1 MKKMYQGLM
10 IIAMAALV
18 GCSSM
23 EVNDVDAVAEN
34 YPSDF
39 DGSVYLQLHPV
50 LLTMQIQDY
59 VADRNAKLKASMDA
73 DAYKAL
79 VAEDSLAFVQD
90 TASLR
95 RFYTSSRYADFPQE
109 KWDSLWIEKQD
120 TNVIEVK
127 ETVITKV
134 TLDSLDSAGT
144 AYAQLP
150 IYVDSVAFDTA
161 GMIQTVYG
169 KLDTTEEAEAIE
181 VEIDKITVKVDSKSI
196 KRDTVTRDSI
206 EITPVPPGIDKSV
219 TRYTL
224 PYNIYGVDKDID
236 TLNVIIPDA
245 EAATLQ
251 FVAYGQ
257 SHGWAYRR
265 CHESEKGNEEAGE
278 VTYPT
283 KKLYCD
289 DNGVVRE
296 IK

>member
-1 MKKMYQGLM
+1 M

-23 EVNDVDAVAEN
+23 EVNDVDAVVEN

-39 DGSVYLQLHPV
+39 DASVYLQLHPV

-73 DAYKAL
+73 DAYKAM
-79 VAEDSLAFVQD
+79 VTEDSLAFVQD

-109 KWDSLWIEKQD
+109 KWDSLWMEKQD
-120 TNVIEVK
+120 TTVEKIK
-127 ETVITKV
+127 EFPIKKV
-134 TLDSLDSAGT
+134 TLDSLDSAGA

-150 IYVDSVAFDTA
+150 IYVDSLVFDTA

-181 VEIDKITVKVDSKSI
+181 VEIDKVTVKVNTKLTERDS
-196 KRDTVTRDSI
+196 VTRDSI
-206 EITPVPPGIDKSV
+206 IITPVPPGIDKSV
-219 TRYTL
+219 TRFTL
-224 PYNIYGVDKDID
+224 PYNIYGVERDID
-236 TLNVIIPDA
+236 TLNVIIPDT
-245 EAATLQ
+245 EAAALQ
-251 FVAYGQ
+251 FIAFGR

-265 CHESEKGNEEAGE
+265 CHESEKNNEEAGE
-278 VTYPT
+278 VAYPT